1 MAAVLTPLKT
11 VPEVRIQGLRTERD
25 KELAIQQ
32 LQRALNDVIHQYN
45 ELVTRLK
52 DGTDI

>member
-1 MAAVLTPLKT
+1 MAEVLTPLKT
-11 VPEVRIQGLRTERD
+11 VPKLQLGPTASDRD
-25 KELAIQQ
+25 KEVAIE
-32 LQRALNDVIHQYN
+32 LLRRTLNDVIQQYN